1 MIELKIAFA
10 AVLFILFYTYCGY
23 PVLLYLYGLIF
34 RKQRNLDPAF
44 QPRVTLIIPAHN
56 EEECIEKKIR
66 NALELDY
73 PQDKLEIIV
82 ASDASSDSTME
93 KAGRFSDRVK
103 LLDFKE
109 RSGKMGVINKAV
121 KSASGDILVL
131 TDANAMFARYTIK
144 ELVKY
149 FVDPSVGCVC
159 GAKIIRN
166 QAMDVNSTGT
176 GESGYWRYEAF
187 LKKAESLSG
196 SCVSADGS
204 VYAVRRSAYPF
215 PPDDKIIMD
224 DLAVTLMLIK
234 KGHTCVFEP
243 AARAFEESSTRISD
257 EFRRKTRIFAGA
269 FSLFVNRPGVLFSRV
284 FFKVFSHKI
293 LRWLTFVFQVALFA
307 LSYALYADPLFRP
320 LFGAQAII
328 YACTAIGI
336 VLNHFSIRIM
346 IFHIPYYFNMTTFA
360 QVWGLAYYLK
370 YGKRPAW
377 EKRR

>member
-1 MIELKIAFA
+1 
-10 AVLFILFYTYCGY
+10 
-23 PVLLYLYGLIF
+23 
-34 RKQRNLDPAF
+34 
-44 QPRVTLIIPAHN
+44 
-56 EEECIEKKIR
+56 
-66 NALELDY
+66 
-73 PQDKLEIIV
+73 
-82 ASDASSDSTME
+82 
-93 KAGRFSDRVK
+93 
-103 LLDFKE
+103 
-109 RSGKMGVINKAV
+109 
-121 KSASGDILVL
+121 
-131 TDANAMFARYTIK
+131 
-144 ELVKY
+144 
-149 FVDPSVGCVC
+149 VGCVC